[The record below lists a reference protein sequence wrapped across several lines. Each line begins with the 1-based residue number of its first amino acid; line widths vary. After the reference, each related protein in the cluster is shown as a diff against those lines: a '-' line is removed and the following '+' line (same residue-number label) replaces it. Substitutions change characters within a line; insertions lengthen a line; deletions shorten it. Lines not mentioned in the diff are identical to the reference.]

1 MWVCAGIWLSVSV
14 VPSTVTDPAGVR
26 FVNTVVNAAVPP
38 DPAVPETTRS
48 ALLLCVVDLVQPVGA
63 AVWAKSIAVP
73 GAKGS
78 THDALVPSVVMNLPA
93 FPDCPG
99 SAVDSPVAATNA
111 VVAICVVLV
120 PTVAVGAVGVPV
132 NVGLASGA
140 KPAIDAPDG
149 IVTVPVNVGDAM
161 GALAAVSASNCVCIA
176 LVTPSTKF
184 NSVCVG
190 VTAPVTDGKVSRI
203 FALTK
208 RKWSSP
214 WLLGSLAVGLV
225 ATNADI

>member
-1 MWVCAGIWLSVSV
+1 MCVCAGIWLSVSV

-26 FVNTVVNAAVPP
+26 LVNIAENALDPP
-38 DPAVPETTRS
+38 DDAEPDTTRS
-48 ALLLCVVDLVQPVGA
+48 ALSLCVVDLVQPVGA

-161 GALAAVSASNCVCIA
+161 GALASNCVCIA

-184 NSVCVG
+184 SSVCVG
-190 VTAPVTDGKVSRI
+190 VTAPVTDGNVSRI

-214 WLLGSLAVGLV
+214 WDFGSDAVGLV

>member
-1 MWVCAGIWLSVSV
+1 MAAGS
-14 VPSTVTDPAGVR
+14 
-26 FVNTVVNAAVPP
+26 
-38 DPAVPETTRS
+38 
-48 ALLLCVVDLVQPVGA
+48 C
-63 AVWAKSIAVP
+63 
-73 GAKGS
+73 
-78 THDALVPSVVMNLPA
+78 HDALVPSVVMNLPA

-120 PTVAVGAVGVPV
+120 PTVAVGAVGVPVNVGLASGAKPAIDAPDGIVTVPV